1 MSSCTGTQR
10 NETLTNCVTTPC
22 MDMKTIGIPPCTSTP
37 GQPRNPYGQLHFLQ
51 NYSIPVSRLFIHL
64 SNFIAQL
71 KLFFFCDLCRCHFI
85 LCHQILVLLVVLLH
99 NFTKH
104 ILEIVVTIVFSL
116 FHRIFLLTYDS
127 TSLLSTTFNTTLHF
141 ELIYGET
148 L

>member
-1 MSSCTGTQR
+1 MYRYTKERNINELCHNSMYGYENNRNSPVYQYTRTAPESLWTIALFTKLFYSSLAFVYTS
-10 NETLTNCVTTPC
+10 VKFYSPV
-22 MDMKTIGIPPCTSTP
+22 KT
-37 GQPRNPYGQLHFLQ
+37 
-51 NYSIPVSRLFIHL
+51 
-64 SNFIAQL
+64 
-71 KLFFFCDLCRCHFI
+71 FFFCDLCRCHFI